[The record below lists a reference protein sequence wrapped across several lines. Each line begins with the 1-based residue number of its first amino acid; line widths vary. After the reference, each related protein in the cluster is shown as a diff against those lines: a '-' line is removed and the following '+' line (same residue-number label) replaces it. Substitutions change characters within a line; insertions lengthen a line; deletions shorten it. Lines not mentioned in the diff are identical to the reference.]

1 MPINLMDLYKDESE
15 DKDNSQSTQE
25 TTESTLDSE
34 VQTPQAESTVVQSS
48 DNPEDNSIQDVSS
61 AVLDS
66 VVESQDND
74 SQNSDSSVE
83 MSDEEKKEYGMTS
96 IPKKIEVE
104 DLEQKTSDF
113 LKDPSLDNQV
123 PEDLEYSSVFKS
135 KTIVNY
141 TLAISGFA
149 LLVVGV
155 FSFLNSQS
163 VDIQSSLDVISQT
176 GKGSLADAPPP
187 GMDMGV
193 VISALTGTTEGQTS
207 SDSGDTN
214 VTGDASDDNAA
225 NVAGDSAG
233 AGEQDSE
240 DVLLDADDVLAD
252 DSVDDGSEPLD
263 TQLNGDTSTDDSA
276 VADDQDSQNDPF
288 ANISDDDFAD
298 LFGPLPGSE
307 SGFFG
312 SQNSAGSSGE
322 SNPNDSDLNQL
333 ITDNDIQLDLLD
345 DDSNVNNNGFL
356 SNTNNTIITSGNIA
370 GDSGP
375 EIYLVLFMS
384 LIFAGYLTT
393 RTS

>member
-1 MPINLMDLYKDESE
+1 MPINLMDLYQDESA
-15 DKDNSQSTQE
+15 DKDSSQSTQ
-25 TTESTLDSE
+25 DPSE
-34 VQTPQAESTVVQSS
+34 QNLEPEVNTPQAESAVLESS
-48 DNPEDNSIQDVSS
+48 DNPQDSVIQDVSS
-61 AVLDS
+61 TILDS
-66 VVESQDND
+66 VVESQDVD
-74 SQNSDSSVE
+74 SQHSESSVE
-83 MSDEEKKEYGMTS
+83 MTDEEKKEYGMTS
-96 IPKKIEVE
+96 IPKKIEIE
-104 DLEQKTSDF
+104 DLEQQTSDF

-163 VDIQSSLDVISQT
+163 VDIQSSLDVISET
-176 GKGSLADAPPP
+176 GKGSLADAGPP
-187 GMDMGV
+187 GMDFGA
-193 VISALTGTTEGQTS
+193 VIGALGGSSEGQTS
-207 SDSGDTN
+207 SGDSGDAN
-214 VTGDASDDNAA
+214 VTGES
-225 NVAGDSAG
+225 SG
-233 AGEQDSE
+233 AGEQGSE
-240 DVLLDADDVLAD
+240 DTLLDADDVLAD
-252 DSVDDGSEPLD
+252 DSVDNDSEQQD
-263 TQLNGDTSTDDSA
+263 VELNSDTSTADSA

-288 ANISDDDFAD
+288 SNINDDDFAD

-312 SQNSAGSSGE
+312 SENTAGTSGA

>member
-1 MPINLMDLYKDESE
+1 MPINLMDLYKDESA
-15 DKDNSQSTQE
+15 DKDSSQSTQD
-25 TTESTLDSE
+25 TSE
-34 VQTPQAESTVVQSS
+34 QNLEPEVNTPQAKSNVVESS
-48 DNPEDNSIQDVSS
+48 DNPEDNPIQDVSS
-61 AVLDS
+61 AILDS
-66 VVESQDND
+66 VVESQDID
-74 SQNSDSSVE
+74 TQNSDSSVE

-96 IPKKIEVE
+96 IPKKIEIE
-104 DLEQKTSDF
+104 DLEQQTSDF

-163 VDIQSSLDVISQT
+163 VDIQSSLDVISET
-176 GKGSLADAPPP
+176 GKGSLADAGPP
-187 GMDMGV
+187 GMDFGA
-193 VISALTGTTEGQTS
+193 VIGALGGSSEGQTS
-207 SDSGDTN
+207 SGDSGDSGDAN
-214 VTGDASDDNAA
+214 VTGES
-225 NVAGDSAG
+225 SG
-233 AGEQDSE
+233 AGEQGSE
-240 DVLLDADDVLAD
+240 DILLDADDVLAD
-252 DSVDDGSEPLD
+252 DSVENDSEQQN
-263 TQLNGDTSTDDSA
+263 TELNSDTSTDGSG

-288 ANISDDDFAD
+288 SNINDDDFAD

-312 SQNSAGSSGE
+312 SENTAGTSGA

-333 ITDNDIQLDLLD
+333 ITDNDIQLDLLE